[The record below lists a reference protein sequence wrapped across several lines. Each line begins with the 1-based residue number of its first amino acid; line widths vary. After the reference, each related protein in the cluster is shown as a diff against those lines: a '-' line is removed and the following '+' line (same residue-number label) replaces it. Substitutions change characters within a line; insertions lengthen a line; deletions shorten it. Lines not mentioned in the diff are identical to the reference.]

1 MIDLKIPFAKAYYY
15 DPKQKGSNSLKD
27 VMPALCPHM
36 EEAYHKLPVVH
47 NGGEALAMF
56 PKLMNMVGSEYDYV
70 RRGMLAYCELD
81 TLATVEV
88 LKVFYKAVA

>member
-1 MIDLKIPFAKAYYY
+1 
-15 DPKQKGSNSLKD
+15 
-27 VMPALCPHM
+27 
-36 EEAYHKLPVVH
+36 
-47 NGGEALAMF
+47 MF

-88 LKVFYKAVA
+88 LKVLYKAVA